1 MKAISRELY
10 PFDGH
15 YFDRGGGVR
24 MHYLDEGRGAPVVM
38 VHGNPTWSFYYRRL
52 VLALRDRYRCI
63 VPDHVGMG
71 LSDKPSDDRY
81 VYTLAQRVDD
91 FEALLDHLGVDRD
104 VTLVVHDWGGMIAMA
119 WAARHPDRVA
129 RLVILNTAA
138 FPLPADKPFPWPL
151 GLTRTPVGALLVRG
165 FNAFSAVAARVC
177 VTREPLSPEVR
188 RAYTAPYS
196 NWNDRIATLRFVQDI
211 PLRPGDRG
219 WPILEATAEK
229 LPTLAHLPALICW
242 GARDFVF
249 DDTFLREWE
258 KYLPNAEVLRFA
270 DAGHY
275 VLEDAADEIIARVE
289 RFLDEHP
296 LSAHVA

>member
-1 MKAISRELY
+1 
-10 PFDGH
+10 
-15 YFDRGGGVR
+15 
-24 MHYLDEGRGAPVVM
+24 
-38 VHGNPTWSFYYRRL
+38 
-52 VLALRDRYRCI
+52 
-63 VPDHVGMG
+63 
-71 LSDKPSDDRY
+71 SDKPSDDRY

-196 NWNDRIATLRFVQDI
+196 NW
-211 PLRPGDRG
+211 
-219 WPILEATAEK
+219 
-229 LPTLAHLPALICW
+229 
-242 GARDFVF
+242 
-249 DDTFLREWE
+249 
-258 KYLPNAEVLRFA
+258 
-270 DAGHY
+270 
-275 VLEDAADEIIARVE
+275 
-289 RFLDEHP
+289 
-296 LSAHVA
+296 